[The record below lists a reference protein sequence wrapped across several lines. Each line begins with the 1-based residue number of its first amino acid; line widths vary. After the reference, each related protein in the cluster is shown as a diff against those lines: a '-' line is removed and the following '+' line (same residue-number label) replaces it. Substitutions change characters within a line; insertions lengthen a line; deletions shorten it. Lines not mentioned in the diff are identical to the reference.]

1 MPRFPDRSLPVET
14 ARSQATRTAF
24 RDMPESDR
32 PRERLRDYGPPQ
44 LANAELIAILL
55 RTGTAG
61 ESALAAAGR
70 LLARFNGLAGLGRVS
85 YAELCNE
92 RGLSDAKACQL
103 LAGLELGRRVAALR
117 PDDRSSIS
125 SPADIAAL
133 LMPQMSGLEREHLK
147 VVLLNTKN
155 QVLAVHPV
163 YVGSV
168 NAAVVRPAE
177 VFAEAVRRVSGA
189 CRRTQPPVWRPCA
202 QHRRRCHHQA
212 VGGGGTHPG
221 YRRAGPHRAW
231 PGEIRQHARTA
242 PGVRL
247 ARRHRLGEPPPDQA
261 TCHASPAEVRY
272 GFV

>member
-14 ARSQATRTAF
+14 ARSQATRTAL

-177 VFAEAVRRVSGA
+177 VFAEAVRRVCPALVVVHNHPSGDPA
-189 CRRTQPPVWRPCA
+189 PSTEDVATTRRLAEAGRILDIDVLDHIVLGQGRFVSMRE
-202 QHRRRCHHQA
+202 RRL
-212 VGGGGTHPG
+212 GFD
-221 YRRAGPHRAW
+221 W
-231 PGEIRQHARTA
+231 PGGI
-242 PGVRL
+242 G
-247 ARRHRLGEPPPDQA
+247 
-261 TCHASPAEVRY
+261 
-272 GFV
+272 